1 MRKIK
6 FRGKDSQGTWH
17 YGDLRTATTNGE
29 GVSIYDGE
37 CPKCEWDVD
46 PNTVGQFTGMFDK
59 NGREIFE
66 GDIISDINH
75 EVHQVAWLWSGW
87 GLIDIET
94 GEKWGWGCVPGYSKN
109 REHLTVIDNVHDKN
123 ANTQP

>member
-17 YGDLRTATTNGE
+17 YGDLRTATTNGK
-29 GVSIYDGE
+29 GVSIYDGK

-66 GDIISDINH
+66 GDIILDIDGELNT
-75 EVHQVAWLWSGW
+75 VAWLWSGW
-87 GLIDIET
+87 GLIDQK
-94 GEKWGWGCVPGYSKN
+94 GERWGWCCVPGYDN
-109 REHLTVIDNVHDKN
+109 GREHLTVIGNIHDKN
-123 ANTQP
+123 AAPQP